1 MNSILKK
8 IALITGGNSGI
19 GAATAK
25 VFAKNGYKVII
36 TGRRK
41 EKLNAVKAKLEAK
54 YALEVKVMAF
64 DIRDFNE
71 TQNAFKSLSSPWNK
85 VDVLV
90 NNAGLAAGYSSI
102 ESGDMDDWNRMID
115 TNIKGLLSI
124 TRLVSESMVKRGHGD
139 IINVGSTS
147 GSQIYPN
154 GNVYCATK
162 AAVNMLTQ
170 GMRIDLFKKGVRV
183 SEVNP
188 AHVETEFAM
197 VRYNG
202 DAQKASIYDDFT
214 PLRAKDVAKTIFF
227 IASAP
232 RHVTIQNVVIAG
244 TQQAGANFIDR
255 SGKKYVDQKIQEE
268 RSSSS

>member
-8 IALITGGNSGI
+8 TVLITGGSSGI

-25 VFAKNGYKVII
+25 IFAKNGYQVII

-41 EKLNAVKAKLEAK
+41 EKLLKVKEKLEDK
-54 YALEVKVMAF
+54 YAARILPLVF
-64 DIRDFNE
+64 DIRDYDAVE
-71 TQNAFKSLSSPWNK
+71 KAIKSLKGSWKNI
-85 VDVLV
+85 DILV
-90 NNAGLAAGYSSI
+90 NNAGLASGLNPI
-102 ESGDMDDWNRMID
+102 EEGSLDNWNAMID
-115 TNIKGLLSI
+115 TNVKGLLYI
-124 TRLVSESMVKRGHGD
+124 TRLVSPSMVSRGSGC

-170 GMRIDLFKKGVRV
+170 GMRIDLYKKGIRV

-188 AHVETEFAM
+188 AHVETEFAL
-197 VRYNG
+197 VRFKG
-202 DAQKASIYDDFT
+202 DKKKAAIYDDFT
-214 PLRAKDVAKTIFF
+214 PLRAKDVAKSIFF
-227 IASAP
+227 VASAP
-232 RHVTIQNVVIAG
+232 AYVTIQNITLAG

-255 SGKKYVDQKIQEE
+255 SGKKYVAEDNQ
-268 RSSSS
+268 SS